1 MTPIAPPLPNQA
13 PQAASWHPPHLI
25 FTHGCPHTPSSAN
38 RILEKSTCD
47 ANLGLASL
55 ALTTNYKRH
64 VPFLLLILPS
74 IDMMPASSPPAWAGE
89 EPPSLLDREEPDLGQ
104 VCVTMPCPSP
114 SAGEQLLRDGSPG
127 GASAPESKSKG
138 ELVIAI
144 NEKLKSGNGDPAS
157 PVVSSPPR
165 RQHSISYPHHA
176 KTRKGSRAGSIGYT
190 AFSPRPSLSRH
201 SSIATNPPLDRTKVK
216 DYLLL
221 SVLACFCP
229 VWPINIVGFVYS
241 IMSKN
246 SLEQGNLDGAVRLGR
261 VAKMLSLVSLVG
273 GTLIIIACVVNL
285 AINVR
290 T

>member
-1 MTPIAPPLPNQA
+1 MTSVNMI
-13 PQAASWHPPHLI
+13 
-25 FTHGCPHTPSSAN
+25 
-38 RILEKSTCD
+38 
-47 ANLGLASL
+47 
-55 ALTTNYKRH
+55 
-64 VPFLLLILPS
+64 
-74 IDMMPASSPPAWAGE
+74 
-89 EPPSLLDREEPDLGQ
+89 
-104 VCVTMPCPSP
+104 PSP
-114 SAGEQLLRDGSPG
+114 SVWPGEEQPSILDQDAPVSVPCPPVIGEQVVNGNSPAHSGSP
-127 GASAPESKSKG
+127 KG
-138 ELVIAI
+138 ELVIVI
-144 NEKLKSGNGDPAS
+144 NDKLKNGSGMHPSDSAS
-157 PVVSSPPR
+157 PVISSPPK
-165 RQHSISYPHHA
+165 RQPSISYPHPHQG

-261 VAKMLSLVSLVG
+261 VAKMLAMVSLIG
-273 GTLIIIACVVNL
+273 GTVIIIACIVNL
-285 AINVR
+285 AINVK

>member
-1 MTPIAPPLPNQA
+1 MAVN
-13 PQAASWHPPHLI
+13 
-25 FTHGCPHTPSSAN
+25 
-38 RILEKSTCD
+38 
-47 ANLGLASL
+47 
-55 ALTTNYKRH
+55 
-64 VPFLLLILPS
+64 
-74 IDMMPASSPPAWAGE
+74 MMPAPAIWPGE
-89 EPPSLLDREEPDLGQ
+89 EQPSLLDQEEGSLSCQ
-104 VCVTMPCPSP
+104 VPVSMPCPPVIGEELIHSSSSP
-114 SAGEQLLRDGSPG
+114 
-127 GASAPESKSKG
+127 ASTRPPRSKSKG
-138 ELVIAI
+138 ELVIVI
-144 NEKLKSGNGDPAS
+144 NEKLKNSNGIHPVPAESTS
-157 PVVSSPPR
+157 PVISSPPR
-165 RQHSISYPHHA
+165 RQHSISYPHHG

-261 VAKMLSLVSLVG
+261 VAKMLSMVSLVG
-273 GTLIIIACVVNL
+273 GTVIIIACIVNL
-285 AINVR
+285 AINVK

>member
-1 MTPIAPPLPNQA
+1 MAVNMNPSPAVWPGEEQPSLMDHDDPVSS
-13 PQAASWHPPHLI
+13 QAAVIP
-25 FTHGCPHTPSSAN
+25 
-38 RILEKSTCD
+38 
-47 ANLGLASL
+47 
-55 ALTTNYKRH
+55 
-64 VPFLLLILPS
+64 
-74 IDMMPASSPPAWAGE
+74 
-89 EPPSLLDREEPDLGQ
+89 
-104 VCVTMPCPSP
+104 MPC
-114 SAGEQLLRDGSPG
+114 GSPG
-127 GASAPESKSKG
+127 GEELLHSCGSPTDTRPPRSKSKG
-138 ELVIAI
+138 ELVIVI
-144 NEKLKSGNGDPAS
+144 NEKLKNGNGIHPGPTESTS
-157 PVVSSPPR
+157 PVISSPPR

-261 VAKMLSLVSLVG
+261 VAKMLSVVSLVG
-273 GTLIIIACVVNL
+273 GTVIIIACIVNL
-285 AINVR
+285 AINVK

>member
-1 MTPIAPPLPNQA
+1 
-13 PQAASWHPPHLI
+13 
-25 FTHGCPHTPSSAN
+25 
-38 RILEKSTCD
+38 
-47 ANLGLASL
+47 
-55 ALTTNYKRH
+55 
-64 VPFLLLILPS
+64 
-74 IDMMPASSPPAWAGE
+74 MMPASSPSAWPGE
-89 EPPSLLDREEPDLGQ
+89 DRPSLLDQEEPELSQ
-104 VCVTMPCPSP
+104 VSVAMPCPSLGV
-114 SAGEQLLRDGSPG
+114 GEQLPCGGDVDSSSSPA
-127 GASAPESKSKG
+127 GAGPPRSKSKG
-138 ELVIAI
+138 ELVIVI
-144 NEKLKSGNGDPAS
+144 NDKLRSSNGALASDGAS

-176 KTRKGSRAGSIGYT
+176 KTRKGSRAGSIAYT

-261 VAKMLSLVSLVG
+261 VAKMLSMVSLVG
-273 GTLIIIACVVNL
+273 GTFIIIACIVNL
-285 AINVR
+285 ASECPKSDL
-290 T
+290 